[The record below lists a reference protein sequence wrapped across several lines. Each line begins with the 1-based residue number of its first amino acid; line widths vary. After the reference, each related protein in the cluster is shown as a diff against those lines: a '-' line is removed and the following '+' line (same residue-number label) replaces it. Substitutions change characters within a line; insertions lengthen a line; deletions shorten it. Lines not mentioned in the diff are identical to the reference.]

1 MKNIKS
7 VILLVTVLFFSC
19 NENDSPTIN
28 LKDNVPGLCLDN
40 DPRLTDPNFT
50 GTICCFQRNT
60 TLNINTPI
68 VYEYLTNLSD
78 PIVKWEII
86 SGDIEFLSGI
96 DSNKVTIQL
105 GDNFKN
111 GKIKVRGVSS
121 DGLTCDE
128 IIMIEED

>member
-19 NENDSPTIN
+19 NENDSPTIS
-28 LKDNVPGLCLDN
+28 LKDNTFGLCLEN
-40 DPRLTDPNFT
+40 EPKLTDLNFT
-50 GTICCFQRNT
+50 GTVCCFQRNS
-60 TLNINTPI
+60 TLNIGTPI
-68 VYEYLTNLSD
+68 VYEYVTNLSD

-96 DSNKVTIQL
+96 DNNKVTIQL
-105 GDNFKN
+105 GNNFKN

-121 DGLTCDE
+121 GGLTCDE
-128 IIMIEED
+128 VIIIEED